1 MQRFQGFALF
11 GCLLFVPALAHAQAS
26 IGGVARDTSGAVLPG
41 VTVEAASPALIEKAR
56 VVTTDSTGVYQIV
69 DLRPGTY
76 SVTFT
81 LAGFKVVKREGIE
94 LGGSFAATVNADMAV
109 GSLEETLT
117 VTGETPT
124 VDVQNSRRSNVIPSE
139 VIEALPASR
148 SQYAMAV
155 LLPGTVKTGGVQDV
169 GGTTQ
174 MTITTFSIHG
184 SRAFDQ
190 RLMVNGLTSR
200 NLLASA
206 WASNF
211 VPDMGAAAE
220 VVLDYSS
227 GTADSIGGG
236 LGINVVP
243 KEGGN
248 RFTGGI
254 FAAYSDGN
262 FQGNNYSEEL
272 AAAGLRTPSKLD
284 KLYDFNGTSG
294 GPIVQNRLWY
304 FGSIRWQESSSFPAG
319 AFINKN
325 GGDLTKW
332 TYEPDLAAPAHGA
345 LTIKPSGGVRITWQA
360 TPRNK
365 IGFSAE
371 PQNRHWISPLALN
384 FAPEEYPDWQFQ
396 HESLTTASW
405 TSPVTNRLLL
415 DARWANHAEGF
426 VDKYPELD
434 DPYRYAIPVRE
445 QSTGLLYR
453 GKGYC
458 CAGVYFGAQDAPF
471 IMQAQASATYVT
483 GAHALKVGFQN
494 DFGTSTYTQY
504 DNEFGLFYT
513 FLNGVPVSLEQHALP
528 FAATTHLS
536 ADLGVYAQDKWTFKR
551 ATINAGLRFDYFKND
566 FPEQHLGPASFV
578 PNRDLTVPAT
588 DYSSLKDITPRVG
601 VAYDL
606 FGNGKTSL
614 KSSWGKYMIGANP
627 TVGNPVSLL
636 SYVARRSWTPTLPA
650 SDPRYYS
657 PQCNLNSPAAN
668 GDCGALDNALFG
680 QLRPSAAID
689 PKTYS
694 GWGNRPWNQEFSVSV
709 QQEIVPRVAVDF
721 GYFRR
726 WYGNFTVVDN
736 RSVTPDDFTRYSIVA
751 PVDPR
756 LEQSGQVI
764 DGLYDLNANKV
775 GQVDNYTTLAKNYGK
790 QIEHWNGFDFT
801 VNARPGPGVVLQGG
815 LSTGRTS
822 LDNCELRQKL
832 PEITIV
838 GGTTAVPDRN
848 CHSDSEFITQ
858 FKLLGTYIVPKIDVQ
873 FGVTFQST
881 PGPEIQAN
889 YFVSPGQT
897 TPQVPLSGGFRQVN
911 VVLPGTDYVSHIN
924 QLDFRVAKILRF
936 GRTRTSLNLDLANA
950 LNSNYSQLVNLTYG
964 PSWLAP
970 TSIMDARL
978 VKLSASV
985 DF

>member
-1 MQRFQGFALF
+1 MQRFHGFALA
-11 GCLLFVPALAHAQAS
+11 GCLLFVPSLAYAQAS

-41 VTVEAASPALIEKAR
+41 VTVEAASPALIEKTR
-56 VVTTDSTGVYQIV
+56 VVTTDSTGVFQIV

-94 LGGSFAATVNADMAV
+94 LGGSFAATVNADMSV
-109 GSLEETLT
+109 GSIEETLT

-124 VDVQNSRRSNVIPSE
+124 VDVQNTRRSNVIPAE
-139 VIEALPASR
+139 VVEALPASR

-174 MTITTFSIHG
+174 MQITTFSIHG
-184 SRAFDQ
+184 SRFADQ
-190 RLMVNGLTSR
+190 RLMINGLTSR

-243 KEGGN
+243 REGGN
-248 RFTGGI
+248 RYTGSF
-254 FAAYSDGN
+254 FAAYTDGN
-262 FQGNNYSEEL
+262 FQGDNYSEEL
-272 AAAGLRTPSKLD
+272 QAAGVRTPNKLD
-284 KLYDFNGTSG
+284 KLYDFNPTSG
-294 GPIVQNRLWY
+294 GPILRDKLWY
-304 FGSIRWQESSSFPAG
+304 FASIRWQESSTFPAG
-319 AFINKN
+319 MFVNKN
-325 GGDLTKW
+325 GGDLSKW
-332 TYEPDLAAPAHGA
+332 TYEPDLSQPANGR

-365 IGFSAE
+365 FGFSAE
-371 PQNRHWISPLALN
+371 PQSRHWISALN
-384 FAPEEYPDWQFQ
+384 STFAPEEYPDWQFH
-396 HESLTTASW
+396 HESFTSASW

-426 VDKYPELD
+426 VDKYPEVD

-445 QSTGLLYR
+445 QSTGFLYR

-458 CAGVYFGAQDAPF
+458 CLPVFFGTQNAPF
-471 IMQAQASATYVT
+471 IQQAQASVSYVT
-483 GAHALKVGFQN
+483 GSHAFKIGFQN
-494 DFGTSTYTQY
+494 DWGTTETTQL

-528 FAATTHLS
+528 FTTRSHLS
-536 ADLGVYAQDKWTFKR
+536 GELGIYAQDKWTFRR
-551 ATINAGLRFDYFKND
+551 ATINAGLRFDYFKNN

-578 PNRDLTVPAT
+578 PNRDLTLPAT

-614 KSSWGKYMIGANP
+614 KSSYGRYMLGLSPGA
-627 TVGNPVSLL
+627 GNPVSLL
-636 SYVARRSWTPTLPA
+636 TYVARRSWTPSLPPGHPNYYT
-650 SDPRYYS
+650 PR
-657 PQCNLNSPAAN
+657 CDLNNPLAN
-668 GDCGALDNALFG
+668 GDCGALDNATFG
-680 QLRPSAAID
+680 QLRPASAID
-689 PKTYS
+689 PETYR
-694 GWGNRPWNQEFSVSV
+694 GWGNRPWNSEFSVSV
-709 QQEIVPRVAVDF
+709 QQELLPRVALDF

-736 RSVTPDDFTRYSIVA
+736 RAVTPADFTRYSFVA
-751 PVDPR
+751 PSDPR

-775 GQVDNYTTLAKNYGK
+775 GQVDNFTTFAKNYGK

-801 VNARPGPGVVLQGG
+801 VNARPRDGFVVQGG

-822 LDNCELRQKL
+822 TDNCEIRQQL
-832 PEITIV
+832 PEITIT

-848 CHSDSEFITQ
+848 CHVDTEFITQ
-858 FKLLGTYIVPKIDVQ
+858 FKLLGTYIVRKIDVQ

-889 YFVSPGQT
+889 YFVSPSQV
-897 TPQVPLSGGFRQVN
+897 TPAVPLTGGFRLVN
-911 VVLPGTDYVSHIN
+911 IVLPGTEYVRHIN

-936 GRTRTSLNLDLANA
+936 GRTRASVNLDLANA
-950 LNSNYSQLVNLTYG
+950 LNSNYSQLVNQTYG
-964 PSWLAP
+964 ARWQAP
-970 TSIMDARL
+970 TSIMDPRL
-978 VKLSASV
+978 VKLSASI